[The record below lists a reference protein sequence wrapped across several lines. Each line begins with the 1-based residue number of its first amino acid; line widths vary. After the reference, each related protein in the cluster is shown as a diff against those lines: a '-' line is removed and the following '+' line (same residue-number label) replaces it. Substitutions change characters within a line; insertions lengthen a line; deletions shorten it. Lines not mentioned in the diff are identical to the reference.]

1 LTMALPNRV
10 YVPSAVEANGDV
22 VGMGCFSSQATAV
35 NVLRDHLKRSHQV
48 ALERASI
55 AAWEVDVVGID
66 AVTVLSEYECRIC
79 PVCHRTTFWIDL
91 ERFKAHCYGAS
102 CGAWV
107 EESSVE
113 ADVINCGWPPTQFSE
128 QVDSVENAMQ
138 ALRRIAARAEAA
150 GVAVTDPVFHTG
162 EDAGA

>member
-48 ALERASI
+48 SLERASI

-150 GVAVTDPVFHTG
+150 GVVVTDPVFHTG

>member
-1 LTMALPNRV
+1 MALPNRV

-48 ALERASI
+48 SLERASI

-150 GVAVTDPVFHTG
+150 GVVVTDPVFHTG

>member
-1 LTMALPNRV
+1 MTMALPNRV

>member
-1 LTMALPNRV
+1 MALPNRV

-107 EESSVE
+107 EESSME

>member
-1 LTMALPNRV
+1 MALPNRV

>member
-1 LTMALPNRV
+1 MALPNRV

-128 QVDSVENAMQ
+128 QMDSVENAMQ

>member
-1 LTMALPNRV
+1 MTMALPNRV

-113 ADVINCGWPPTQFSE
+113 ANVINCGWPPTQFSE

>member
-1 LTMALPNRV
+1 MALPNRV

-113 ADVINCGWPPTQFSE
+113 ANVINCGWPPTQFSE

>member
-1 LTMALPNRV
+1 MALPNRV

-35 NVLRDHLKRSHQV
+35 NVLRDHLKRPHQV

>member
-1 LTMALPNRV
+1 MALPNRV

-66 AVTVLSEYECRIC
+66 AVTLLSEYECRIC